1 MAKHKSIHDHF
12 LKEVFRDVGRA
23 QSYFQHRLPADLI
36 EQIDLSKIQEVPGS
50 FLNEELKASF
60 ADILFEVPLKG
71 RKKSFFLPILLEFKS
86 WKDKYVTIQLGQYIF
101 SGLGKQVKKGKKP
114 RPVIPVLF
122 YHGKDPWEYHT
133 HRSLYSDLDDSLKK
147 YIPEFDYVFD
157 NIQATEE
164 SEILRIQA
172 GIWRGVKLLLKR
184 AWNEEDL
191 MRSADKIFLEI
202 HKSDRNLTVKAIV
215 YYYNMITNKEKA
227 MESLESISSIVK
239 RGPKNAYEEIL
250 LEGYEKADK
259 ENREEIQKIKEEQ
272 KATIRKSVVNLYKLG
287 VSSHHIG
294 KALEI
299 SESETDKILREEGL
313 I

>member
-101 SGLGKQVKKGKKP
+101 SGLGKQVKEGKKP

-133 HRSLYSDLDDSLKK
+133 HRSLYSDLDDSFNK
-147 YIPEFDYVFD
+147 YIPEFDYIFD

-164 SEILRIQA
+164 SEILMLQE
-172 GIWRGVKLLLKR
+172 GIWRSIKLLLKQ
-184 AWNEEDL
+184 AWDEEVL
-191 MRSADKIFLEI
+191 MRSVNKIFLEI
-202 HKSDRNLTVKAIV
+202 DKSDRNLTKSAFV
-215 YYYNMITNKEKA
+215 YYYSVITNKEKA
-227 MESLESISSIVK
+227 MESIEPISSIIK
-239 RGPKNAYEEIL
+239 RGAKNAYEEIL

-259 ENREEIQKIKEEQ
+259 ENREKIQKIREEQ

-287 VSSHHIG
+287 ASVQNIS

-299 SESETDKILREEGL
+299 SESETGKILREEGL